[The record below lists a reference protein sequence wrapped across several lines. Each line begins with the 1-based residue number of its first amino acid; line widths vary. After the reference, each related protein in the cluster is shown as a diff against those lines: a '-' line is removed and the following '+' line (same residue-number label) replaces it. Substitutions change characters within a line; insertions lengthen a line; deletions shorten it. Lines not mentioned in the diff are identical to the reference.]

1 MLQTTLA
8 EVNGWPA
15 VIVPTGGLPYLVLA
29 CDCDGQQLHG
39 VYPIL
44 NPDKWRLAQ
53 LSATA

>member
-1 MLQTTLA
+1 MLETTLA

-15 VIVPTGGLPYLVLA
+15 VIVRLGGSPYLVLA

-39 VYPIL
+39 VYLIL
-44 NPDKWRLAQ
+44 NPDKLRLAA